1 MAQRGGER
9 ACVSTAAVNGI
20 TDARELASA
29 VHEFG
34 HLIGAKDHY
43 GNGKP
48 STENVNDAIGENLFN
63 RYCIYG
69 EEHGNQNVLN
79 NIQICEG
86 CRMVLLG
93 EIDFPDVTE

>member
-34 HLIGAKDHY
+34 HLLGAEDHNGSGGY
-43 GNGKP
+43 KSTYQKNGNS
-48 STENVNDAIGENLFN
+48 STGPYNMN
-63 RYCIYG
+63 CIYG
-69 EEHGNQNVLN
+69 ENKGAPEVYENITICDGCLN
-79 NIQICEG
+79 A
-86 CRMVLLG
+86 MK
-93 EIDFPDVTE
+93 